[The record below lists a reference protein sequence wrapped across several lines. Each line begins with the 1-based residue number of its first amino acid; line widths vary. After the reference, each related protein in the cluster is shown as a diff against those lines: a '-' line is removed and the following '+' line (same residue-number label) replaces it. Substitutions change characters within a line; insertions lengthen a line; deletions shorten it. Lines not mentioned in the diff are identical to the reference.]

1 MREVIF
7 LYLLATGEPDA
18 IYMGET
24 ALLACM
30 EAAKAY
36 EVDVACTHPD
46 SSVRPYLAVP
56 MTTSPRPKARPQIEG
71 N

>member
-1 MREVIF
+1 MREIIF

-30 EAAKAY
+30 ESAKTY
-36 EVDVACTHPD
+36 EVDVACTPPD
-46 SSVRPYLAVP
+46 SSARPYLAVP
-56 MTTSPRPKARPQIEG
+56 LTTSPRPVSRSTAQG